1 MKILRTMKRITIIG
15 WVSLLLLYVAGITP
29 LSAQDDYNPGSP
41 PEPYIYYSVTVN
53 SDPTGMSVSGGGKYL
68 EGKSV
73 TITAVDSAN
82 YHKFTHWNRDGE
94 FWGTERTFSYTV
106 ENVHTT
112 FTACYEEV
120 YHEEDNDGDNGNSG
134 DNTGDGKE
142 EEDIFNPTNPAEPTV
157 PSTPSTPSAPVTR
170 TLTLVSSPA
179 GKCTFNVSTVQQIE
193 VQDYIYLRAYPATNY
208 KFVGWYS
215 NGVRISTSAAF
226 NYQMPEHNVTLTA
239 ICRYDYDPT
248 NPSEPGNTG
257 QENVDLGQMGDANGD
272 GLINVA
278 DAVHLINVYLAGG
291 VVAGNNIVCDMND
304 DGKIDVADA
313 VMIVNNYLNNE

>member
-1 MKILRTMKRITIIG
+1 MKRITIIG
-15 WVSLLLLYVAGITP
+15 WVSLLLLYAAGITP

-41 PEPYIYYSVTVN
+41 PEPYIYYTVTVL

-73 TITAVDSAN
+73 TISAVDSAN

-94 FWGTERTFSYTV
+94 FWGTDRTFSYTV

-120 YHEEDNDGDNGNSG
+120 YHEE
-134 DNTGDGKE
+134 
-142 EEDIFNPTNPAEPTV
+142 EEDVYNPTNPAEPT
-157 PSTPSTPSAPVTR
+157 TPAVKVTR

-179 GKCTFNVSTVQQIE
+179 GTCTFNVSKVQEVE

-257 QENVDLGQMGDANGD
+257 QEDVDLGQMGDANGD

-278 DAVHLINVYLAGG
+278 DAVHVINVYLAGG

-313 VMIVNNYLNNE
+313 VMIVNNYLKNE